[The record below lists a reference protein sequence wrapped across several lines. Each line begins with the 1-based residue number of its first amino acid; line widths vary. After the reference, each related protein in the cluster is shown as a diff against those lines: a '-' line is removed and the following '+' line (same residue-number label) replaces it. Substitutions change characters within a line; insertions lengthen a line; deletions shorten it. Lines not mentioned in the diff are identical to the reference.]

1 MKKKKKLE
9 KNKFGKI
16 LPTDGVF
23 WFDGI
28 GLRRLARGVVLRPAS
43 TNCTQQL
50 KFQRNIEN

>member
-28 GLRRLARGVVLRPAS
+28 GLRRLARARCSAQPA
-43 TNCTQQL
+43 QIA
-50 KFQRNIEN
+50 RNS